1 MGATQRFWPSFISPL
16 SARILAIML
25 LPLALFF
32 IGLFSIDQYRSVLVR
47 AEFDA
52 LERQGMTLARS
63 QALAEADSQCSA
75 RRAFPSPRVLPPHGG
90 APLFSSA
97 PVGEPVSI

>member
-1 MGATQRFWPSFISPL
+1 MAEKKQRFWPSFISPL

-63 QALAEADSQCSA
+63 LALAEADRTGRLVA
-75 RRAFPSPRVLPPHGG
+75 TRELSPQTMRHLLP
-90 APLFSSA
+90 L
-97 PVGEPVSI
+97 V

>member
-52 LERQGMTLARS
+52 LERQGMTHS
-63 QALAEADSQCSA
+63 
-75 RRAFPSPRVLPPHGG
+75 RRKPCAISCRLWAMDRNFV
-90 APLFSSA
+90 
-97 PVGEPVSI
+97 PVSFSRKAR